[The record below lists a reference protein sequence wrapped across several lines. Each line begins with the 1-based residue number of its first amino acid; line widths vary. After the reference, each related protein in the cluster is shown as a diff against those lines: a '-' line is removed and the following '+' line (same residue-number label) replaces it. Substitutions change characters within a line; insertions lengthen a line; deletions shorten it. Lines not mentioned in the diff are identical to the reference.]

1 MSFRDARDRGHFEHH
16 REHDY
21 GRDYRRDG
29 PPPEREPEGVDRER
43 TCPFLVPVFVRQ
55 GDHSPPRAYHGMDG
69 VPSDASVTELH
80 IYTWEDATLL
90 ELAELVRERLEDV
103 RTKRPYRDESGQS
116 AKRFPDQ
123 HFCLVYP
130 DREGAFACP
139 PGLRAPCR
147 WCFWRFALYR
157 CQSLC
162 FLLTRFIFFPH
173 SPLANAGIHV
183 IKGVGWV
190 KDGANRR
197 EREEKN
203 TLRDVGFV
211 TGDYLDIMYVI

>member
-1 MSFRDARDRGHFEHH
+1 MSFRDARDGRDRDGRHYEHH

-21 GRDYRRDG
+21 GRDHRREY
-29 PPPEREPEGVDRER
+29 EREPAHEEGPPRVDRER

-130 DREGAFACP
+130 DREGAFFARLGVQACS
-139 PGLRAPCR
+139 RAC
-147 WCFWRFALYR
+147 CTASALCNALHPAHFR
-157 CQSLC
+157 AL
-162 FLLTRFIFFPH
+162 PH
-173 SPLANAGIHV
+173 SFLKLQV
-183 IKGVGWV
+183 F
-190 KDGANRR
+190 
-197 EREEKN
+197 
-203 TLRDVGFV
+203 T
-211 TGDYLDIMYVI
+211 